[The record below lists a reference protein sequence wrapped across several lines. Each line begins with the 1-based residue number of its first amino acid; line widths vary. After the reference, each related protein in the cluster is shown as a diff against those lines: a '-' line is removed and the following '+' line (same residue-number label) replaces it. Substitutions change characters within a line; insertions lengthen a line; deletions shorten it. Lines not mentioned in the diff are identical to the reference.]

1 LQDDP
6 ADQVRI
12 DAPRRHDLLAGGPLD
27 LLQEFLRVRV
37 RELDGCRQ
45 LRVDDAFV
53 LAGEA
58 LELARDLLELPGP
71 VLVDQD
77 QQEVA
82 QQLVASREQVLERGP
97 LRARVE
103 LRVAQEPAQL
113 GDFGL
118 CSRQLL

>member
-1 LQDDP
+1 
-6 ADQVRI
+6 
-12 DAPRRHDLLAGGPLD
+12 
-27 LLQEFLRVRV
+27 
-37 RELDGCRQ
+37 
-45 LRVDDAFV
+45 VDDAFV

-103 LRVAQEPAQL
+103 LRVSQEPAQL
-113 GDFGL
+113 GDLGL
-118 CSRQLL
+118 GGGKLLELLADRLEPAVRDGGLEQGARVDAVGDAQF

>member
-1 LQDDP
+1 M
-6 ADQVRI
+6 
-12 DAPRRHDLLAGGPLD
+12 
-27 LLQEFLRVRV
+27 
-37 RELDGCRQ
+37 
-45 LRVDDAFV
+45 DDALV

-103 LRVAQEPAQL
+103 LRVAEKPAQL
-113 GDFGL
+113 GDGRL
-118 CSRQLL
+118 GRGQLLELLADGLEPACPDGGLEEGARVDAIGDAQF